1 MKTDSTTIRAAM
13 RNLWPG
19 AALLWLPDEEYAVC
33 DLDSLIRTAMASREI
48 GGRKGDCNA
57 VALQAY
63 ALCNRIDADGLAP
76 AFGMAYGDRFRG
88 TERSHTVNIA
98 YCEDG
103 IHLIDIADML
113 KRAWTGSHND
123 NLLTVI
129 M

>member
-1 MKTDSTTIRAAM
+1 MKATATEIRAAM
-13 RNLWPG
+13 RKLWPN
-19 AALLWLPDEEYAVC
+19 ASLLWLPDEEYGLC

-48 GGRKGDCNA
+48 GGRHGDCNA

-63 ALCNRIDADGLAP
+63 ALVNRADCDGLAP

-88 TERSHTVNIA
+88 AERSHTVNIA

-103 IHLIDIADML
+103 VHLVDIADPL
-113 KRAWTGSHND
+113 KTTWTGSHND
-123 NLLTVI
+123 NILTVI

>member
-1 MKTDSTTIRAAM
+1 M
-13 RNLWPG
+13 
-19 AALLWLPDEEYAVC
+19 V
-33 DLDSLIRTAMASREI
+33 SREL
-48 GGRKGDCNA
+48 GGRKADCNA
-57 VALQAY
+57 IALQAY
-63 ALCNRIDADGLAP
+63 AAVNRQDGGDGLAP

-88 TERSHTVNIA
+88 AERSHTVNIA